1 MGSSLSTQQT
11 NSRPLVNT
19 LTKIENPK
27 PIRVIP
33 KFSLG
38 DRVFTI
44 PRDELYRDCPCKVI
58 FQYVINNE
66 VYKDIRGK
74 VIKDILRGISPY
86 TELVFKN
93 IYYLLKKK
101 IKTTGMYSK
110 TALGELEKTIAIYK
124 IK

>member
-1 MGSSLSTQQT
+1 MGSSLSTRQT
-11 NSRPLVNT
+11 NSQPLVNT

-44 PRDELYRDCPCKVI
+44 PRDELYRDRPCKII

-74 VIKDILRGISPY
+74 VIKDILTWNFALYGM
-86 TELVFKN
+86 VFKN
-93 IYYLLKKK
+93 IY
-101 IKTTGMYSK
+101 TC
-110 TALGELEKTIAIYK
+110 
-124 IK
+124 